1 MLNIGNYMKK
11 NKILVLG
18 GSSDIGLSLIKLLL
32 DDNWLVTAHYNNNAK
47 KLKLLRK
54 RYKNL
59 ELVRLNFRKINSQ
72 NCAKI
77 INKNFVGKYDSFTNL
92 IGYLDN
98 KTFYNTDL
106 KNLIDSIKINSL
118 ISIIILQKIVKNM
131 LKNKWGRILNCS
143 SIGVKFGGGK
153 NTFNYSLSKHCLE
166 FIPNSYK
173 DWASS
178 NVLINNLRIGVT
190 STKLHKRILK
200 RNLKERTKLIPMKR
214 MAKPQ
219 EIASYIFSLISEQ
232 NTYITGQ
239 TLSISGGE

>member
-1 MLNIGNYMKK
+1 MK
-11 NKILVLG
+11 NKKYRKVLILG
-18 GSSDIGLSLIKLLL
+18 GSSDIGVEVIRIFLNKQ
-32 DDNWLVTAHYNNNAK
+32 WHVTAHFFKNKK
-47 KLKLLRK
+47 KLENIKK
-54 RYKNL
+54 TSKNL
-59 ELVRLNFRKINSQ
+59 NLIKFDFLNYKKTNVEKLIRK
-72 NCAKI
+72 KF
-77 INKNFVGKYDSFTNL
+77 KGKYDSIINLVGYIDNRGFENTNL
-92 IGYLDN
+92 ETILRSLSA
-98 KTFYNTDL
+98 NTIL
-106 KNLIDSIKINSL
+106 PILIEKML
-118 ISIIILQKIVKNM
+118 VKEM
-131 LKNKWGRILNCS
+131 LHNKWGRILNCS

>member
-1 MLNIGNYMKK
+1 
-11 NKILVLG
+11 
-18 GSSDIGLSLIKLLL
+18 
-32 DDNWLVTAHYNNNAK
+32 
-47 KLKLLRK
+47 
-54 RYKNL
+54 
-59 ELVRLNFRKINSQ
+59 
-72 NCAKI
+72 
-77 INKNFVGKYDSFTNL
+77 
-92 IGYLDN
+92 
-98 KTFYNTDL
+98 
-106 KNLIDSIKINSL
+106 
-118 ISIIILQKIVKNM
+118 M

-173 DWASS
+173 DWASL

-190 STKLHKRILK
+190 NTKLHKRILK
-200 RNLKERTKLIPMKR
+200 RNLKERVKLIPMKR
-214 MAKPQ
+214 MAKTE